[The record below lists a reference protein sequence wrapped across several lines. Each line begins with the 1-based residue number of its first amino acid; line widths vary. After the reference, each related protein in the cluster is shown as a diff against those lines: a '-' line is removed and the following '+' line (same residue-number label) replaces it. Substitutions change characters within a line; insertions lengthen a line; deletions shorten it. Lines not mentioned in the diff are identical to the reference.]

1 MHRLHF
7 TLTLAA
13 AVVLFSTSAVHA
25 QSTSQSTDSSV
36 TSAAQ
41 APIPRAIAA
50 AKTIFLSN
58 AGADSTLF
66 PSPFSGTPDRG
77 YNQLYAALAASHR
90 FQIVNSPAQ
99 ADLIVQI
106 RLTADYI
113 PYRPH
118 NELGFADRQPLFRLV
133 VYDRPT
139 HYVLWA
145 ITQPV
150 EFAVLQHSHDR
161 NFDNAVN
168 ALARQFLDLASP
180 STPASAST
188 P

>member
-13 AVVLFSTSAVHA
+13 VLLVPTIAARAQSPG
-25 QSTSQSTDSSV
+25 QSTS
-36 TSAAQ
+36 SAAS
-41 APIPRAIAA
+41 APAPPAIAS

-58 AGADSTLF
+58 AGADSGLF

-77 YNQLYAALAASHR
+77 YDELYAALAASHR
-90 FQIVNSPAQ
+90 FQLVNSPAN
-99 ADLIVQI
+99 ADLVLEL
-106 RLTADYI
+106 RLTAPFI

-118 NELGFADRQPLFRLV
+118 NELGLADRLPIFRLV

-139 HYVLWA
+139 HYILWA

-150 EFAVLQHSHDR
+150 DYAILQKTHDR
-161 NFDNAVN
+161 NFDSAVQD
-168 ALARQFLDLASP
+168 LAQQFLQLAG
-180 STPASAST
+180 PAPAAA